1 MNTKRL
7 QLIWILAV
15 VCLLA
20 SAGWGGL
27 WWYASQQTIP
37 KQVHVVLRKPTE
49 TNRQN
54 LRSDADIPIG
64 SLRIEEAKQLL
75 TLRKQQLEQL
85 AVTIKGGTGEGKK
98 KTWTLEQLGIEVD
111 TKDALAALDRLN
123 SGSLWKRAKYR
134 WRFQQQLAIGV
145 SLDKEVFVGKIRSI
159 WGWMDAGEPVNATRK
174 ITKDDK
180 VVYTPHKDAYR
191 LDTDKMYAHATAAIG
206 KAIGSNW
213 GKNGKKL
220 SPMTWPIE
228 LRVIHPSITLQRLK
242 DEGVERLISSF
253 TTTFRTS
260 GAGRAYNVTMTAK
273 TLSGM
278 ELAPGELFD
287 YSKVIA
293 LTNKKYGYRQ
303 APVILNGEF
312 VPGVGGGICQVS
324 STLYNAVLF
333 AGLDMVERRNH
344 SLPVA
349 YLPMGRDA
357 TYADDAINFKFK
369 NTTGKHLVIVTE
381 VENRRV
387 TVKIFGTLPRT
398 VQYKL
403 DSKTVATVVPP
414 VKEVPSASM
423 MPGERRKL
431 ASGKPGYIVET
442 YRTKLEN
449 GVKVSRTRIS
459 RDTYRAQPVVYA
471 VAPEQS
477 HPDNGK
483 DEAPL
488 LEDGVAQ

>member
-7 QLIWILAV
+7 QLIWILAGA
-15 VCLLA
+15 CLLLA

-27 WWYASQQTIP
+27 WMYASQQTIP
-37 KQVHVVLRKPTE
+37 KQVHVVFKKPTE
-49 TNRQN
+49 ANEQ
-54 LRSDADIPIG
+54 LLQSDAVIPIG
-64 SLRIEEAKQLL
+64 TLRIEDAKQLL
-75 TLRKQQLEQL
+75 AKGKQTLKQL
-85 AVTIKGGTGEGKK
+85 AITIKGGTGEGKK

-111 TKDALAALDRLN
+111 TKEAEAAIDRLS
-123 SGSLWKRAKYR
+123 SGNLWTRTKYR
-134 WRFQQQLAIGV
+134 WGFQQELAIGV
-145 SLDKEVFVGKIRSI
+145 SFDKEVFAGKIRSA

-174 ITKDDK
+174 ITSGDK

-191 LDTDKMYAHATAAIG
+191 LDTDKMYAHAAAAIA
-206 KAIGSNW
+206 KAVGNNW
-213 GKNGKKL
+213 GKKL
-220 SPMTWPIE
+220 SPMTWPVE

-242 DEGVERLISSF
+242 AEGVERLISSF
-253 TTTFRTS
+253 TTEFRTS
-260 GAGRAYNVTMTAK
+260 GAGRAFNVTMTAK

-278 ELAPGELFD
+278 ELAPGEIFD
-287 YSKVIA
+287 YSRIIA
-293 LTNKKYGYRQ
+293 LTSKKYGYRQ

-381 VENRRV
+381 VKNRQV
-387 TVKIFGTLPRT
+387 TVKIFGTLPKN
-398 VQYKL
+398 VQYKIE
-403 DSKTVATVVPP
+403 SKTVATVVPP
-414 VKEVPSASM
+414 VKEVPSASIL
-423 MPGERRKL
+423 PGERRKL

-442 YRTKLEN
+442 FRTKLEN
-449 GVKVSRTRIS
+449 GVQVSRKRIS